1 MVNDTHTRRR
11 RSGVPQGSVLGPILF
26 LVYIN
31 DIDLVVENNIMK
43 FADDT
48 KLYGIVS
55 DQAQAESIQNDLNG
69 LTLWT
74 SRWQMK
80 FNTDKCSVMHIGA
93 RNMQYMYTING
104 QVLQQVEA
112 QSDLGVIIRKDLKAS
127 DQCAK
132 AYAKASRVLGMI
144 GRNIRYKSTEV
155 MLRLY
160 KSMVRPH
167 VEYCTAAWSPD
178 YIKDK
183 QLIEKIQGRFLK
195 MIPGFKDLKYERGLK
210 ILRLNT
216 LEERRNRADLIFLF
230 KMYKGLSR
238 PPFESL
244 FQLTNQDKTRGHS
257 LKLSRHCTNRD
268 VRLHFFSERVINN
281 WNQLEQTIVEAGCV
295 DTFKRRLHMYRDD
308 KMDLLLD

>member
-1 MVNDTHTRRR
+1 
-11 RSGVPQGSVLGPILF
+11 
-26 LVYIN
+26 
-31 DIDLVVENNIMK
+31 
-43 FADDT
+43 
-48 KLYGIVS
+48 
-55 DQAQAESIQNDLNG
+55 
-69 LTLWT
+69 
-74 SRWQMK
+74 
-80 FNTDKCSVMHIGA
+80 
-93 RNMQYMYTING
+93 MQYPYTMNG

-167 VEYCTAAWSPD
+167 VEYCTAAWSPH

-183 QLIEKIQGRFLK
+183 QLIEKIQRRFLK
-195 MIPGFKDLKYERGLK
+195 MIPGFKDLRYERGLK

-244 FQLTNQDKTRGHS
+244 FQLTNQDTTRGHS
-257 LKLSRHCTNRD
+257 LKLTLGQVGGYHRC
-268 VRLHFFSERVINN
+268 
-281 WNQLEQTIVEAGCV
+281 
-295 DTFKRRLHMYRDD
+295 Y
-308 KMDLLLD
+308 